1 MEAQIPFGVSNP
13 VNSNDP
19 ALTARVRAS
28 FEKALGKDRVETAP
42 RWMASDDFPHY
53 TAGTQVPSVF
63 FFVGSTA
70 AGIDPA
76 TAPTNHS
83 PKFLLD
89 EGSLPVGTE
98 AMLQA
103 ALDFLGYP

>member
-1 MEAQIPFGVSNP
+1 
-13 VNSNDP
+13 
-19 ALTARVRAS
+19 
-28 FEKALGKDRVETAP
+28 
-42 RWMASDDFPHY
+42 MASDDFPHY
-53 TAGTQVPSVF
+53 TAGTKVPSVF

-76 TAPTNHS
+76 NAPTNHS

-89 EGSLPVGTE
+89 EGALPVGTE

-103 ALDFLGYP
+103 ALDFLGYK

>member
-1 MEAQIPFGVSNP
+1 
-13 VNSNDP
+13 
-19 ALTARVRAS
+19 
-28 FEKALGKDRVETAP
+28 
-42 RWMASDDFPHY
+42 MASDDFPHY

-103 ALDFLGYP
+103 ALDFLGYK